1 MAGRPHARGVG
12 AKTRG
17 GVAERSSRD
26 TGPMFKL
33 GYLFGVAL
41 VALVI
46 ALPILLILGLDQKIV
61 PKYLV
66 EE

>member
-46 ALPILLILGLDQKIV
+46 ALPILLILGLD
-61 PKYLV
+61 
-66 EE
+66 